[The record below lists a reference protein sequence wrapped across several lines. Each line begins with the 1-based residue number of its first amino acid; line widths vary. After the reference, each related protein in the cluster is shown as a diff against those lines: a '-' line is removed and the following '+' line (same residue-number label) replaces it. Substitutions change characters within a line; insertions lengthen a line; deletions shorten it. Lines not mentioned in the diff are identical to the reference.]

1 MQPKHA
7 SQAFSAPRLPAAS
20 PAPLATIAHRSASCM
35 ICDRHTG
42 IKQLPPRTRDQKEG
56 APKPQHQCRM
66 FQDTIDTIKLA
77 LGAALRVERALC
89 NATGPCG
96 PIEPYTPST
105 QAPNQPVR
113 DTRSACLLAAYAASH
128 PHSLCQVLWLH
139 QPVSA
144 TIDVAADGE
153 QPALPGQQQG
163 AEQGCRVHTA
173 SGSTQAGPQPPAQPD
188 APGVQQTTINRV
200 RPQSTAYGQPIP
212 PNNCPQQPQAP
223 DHSTGRSKTKAGRSS
238 CTSDMCDSKAHP
250 RQAMNRY
257 RLALL
262 DRTPACL
269 QTSASPV
276 QQTQHCATDS
286 HSVFGAARP
295 AASRGQIPWRT
306 CFEKRASTTHA
317 GRLPES
323 W

>member
-1 MQPKHA
+1 MPQDHVGQLSRTHHQLRLQTNQCAILVQHACLPHMLHYIHTACVRCCGSTSQSAQQLTLLPMVSSQLCLGNSREQNKGAECTLPVAAPKRA
-7 SQAFSAPRLPAAS
+7 RAAS
-20 PAPLATIAHRSASCM
+20 TTRCTRCATDHN
-35 ICDRHTG
+35 
-42 IKQLPPRTRDQKEG
+42 KPRT
-56 APKPQHQCRM
+56 
-66 FQDTIDTIKLA
+66 
-77 LGAALRVERALC
+77 
-89 NATGPCG
+89 
-96 PIEPYTPST
+96 
-105 QAPNQPVR
+105 
-113 DTRSACLLAAYAASH
+113 
-128 PHSLCQVLWLH
+128 
-139 QPVSA
+139 
-144 TIDVAADGE
+144 
-153 QPALPGQQQG
+153 
-163 AEQGCRVHTA
+163 
-173 SGSTQAGPQPPAQPD
+173 
-188 APGVQQTTINRV
+188 TTINRV
-200 RPQSTAYGQPIP
+200 LNQPIP

-223 DHSTGRSKTKAGRSS
+223 DHSTGRSKTKAGRSG

-276 QQTQHCATDS
+276 QQTQHCATDL

-306 CFEKRASTTHA
+306 CFEQRASTTHA